1 MKEESIFEEVKK
13 VIKLK
18 TFRLVLI
25 LVVLIGGSGFIL
37 ATAASYYYAKE
48 RIWQEISS
56 HHLHEVEVL
65 FNEISTFLRDK
76 KALIK
81 GVAYEVMHEA
91 RSRGEAEKELKKYL
105 KFDLDLQEIVL
116 TDEEGKVYAFV
127 SREGRVSLRKD
138 LLELGEVKSEEIN
151 FKSSLEEKKTF
162 IYSSYKFKNEGKE
175 LILLAKFNTDSLF
188 KNILSLRTNGSPY
201 IVDSK
206 GYVLLH
212 SNKDLIGKR
221 VNLSSRDPFRE
232 TVLQKRVCDS
242 LSPDDRY
249 VNEAGKRVVAA
260 GMPFVP
266 LGWGLILEYPEESVL
281 YPLKKVRL
289 STFLVGLLGFIAAFP
304 IAFLG
309 TFFFVR
315 PLEKL
320 KEGAERISQG
330 DLDFRL
336 PNVEGK
342 WEIPKL
348 NRAFNEMAENLKKKI
363 EDLQRAR
370 REVSEAT
377 AKTLK
382 ASREIMSSLEIPI
395 IGEKAAQQA
404 LDLFEGD
411 ICCIYWLS
419 NDLGNI
425 CVGRGEFNGVEE
437 RVEENHLKKKILE
450 VVSSKGVEEEEVKKV
465 FSEAFEPL
473 GLKSFYPVSITSDGE
488 RVGLMVLGS
497 RKPHLLSSEKIN
509 LLSLLADEVGVK
521 YKNAQFL
528 KRIREEEEK
537 YRTLFEFSESATV
550 VIDEDKTL
558 LMVNKKF
565 EEVSGYKR
573 EEIEGKMKFVDFL
586 PPEEMERL
594 IRYHELRRINPR
606 KAPTSYEFWFLN
618 REGKR
623 RLMEISVSLIPG
635 TKKSI
640 ASLIDITEK
649 RELERKLEAVLK
661 NMADGVIAT
670 DEKDKVVLINPV
682 AQKMLKEVLSSEPR
696 EVLGKKITEVLKEPL
711 FKELY
716 RRKGENEISTEFCF
730 NTAPIRCYKVILTP
744 LKSEEG
750 RIMGNVLTLHDLSQE
765 KRVAKM
771 KSDFVSTVSH
781 ELRTPLTAILGFGK
795 TLLREDVSF
804 SEEER
809 REFVETIVR
818 EGERLSRLI
827 EDMLDLSR
835 IEAGRIEFN
844 IKPLDPVPIVKR
856 VVKSL
861 KATTNKHKFAISIS
875 KDLPR
880 VLADEDRLE
889 QVFLNLIGNAVKYS
903 PEGGKV
909 KISAYAK
916 TKAVEFC
923 VADEG
928 IGMTEEEVREV
939 FKPFFRTGESQKRM
953 IRGTGLGLPVT
964 KGFIEGMGGKIWVES
979 EKGKGTKFYFE
990 IPRGDSS

>member
-1 MKEESIFEEVKK
+1 
-13 VIKLK
+13 
-18 TFRLVLI
+18 
-25 LVVLIGGSGFIL
+25 
-37 ATAASYYYAKE
+37 
-48 RIWQEISS
+48 
-56 HHLHEVEVL
+56 
-65 FNEISTFLRDK
+65 
-76 KALIK
+76 
-81 GVAYEVMHEA
+81 
-91 RSRGEAEKELKKYL
+91 
-105 KFDLDLQEIVL
+105 
-116 TDEEGKVYAFV
+116 
-127 SREGRVSLRKD
+127 
-138 LLELGEVKSEEIN
+138 
-151 FKSSLEEKKTF
+151 
-162 IYSSYKFKNEGKE
+162 
-175 LILLAKFNTDSLF
+175 
-188 KNILSLRTNGSPY
+188 
-201 IVDSK
+201 
-206 GYVLLH
+206 
-212 SNKDLIGKR
+212 
-221 VNLSSRDPFRE
+221 
-232 TVLQKRVCDS
+232 
-242 LSPDDRY
+242 
-249 VNEAGKRVVAA
+249 
-260 GMPFVP
+260 
-266 LGWGLILEYPEESVL
+266 
-281 YPLKKVRL
+281 
-289 STFLVGLLGFIAAFP
+289 VGI
-304 IAFLG
+304 
-309 TFFFVR
+309 
-315 PLEKL
+315 
-320 KEGAERISQG
+320 
-330 DLDFRL
+330 
-336 PNVEGK
+336 
-342 WEIPKL
+342 
-348 NRAFNEMAENLKKKI
+348 
-363 EDLQRAR
+363 
-370 REVSEAT
+370 
-377 AKTLK
+377 
-382 ASREIMSSLEIPI
+382 
-395 IGEKAAQQA
+395 
-404 LDLFEGD
+404 
-411 ICCIYWLS
+411 
-419 NDLGNI
+419 
-425 CVGRGEFNGVEE
+425 
-437 RVEENHLKKKILE
+437 
-450 VVSSKGVEEEEVKKV
+450 
-465 FSEAFEPL
+465 
-473 GLKSFYPVSITSDGE
+473 
-488 RVGLMVLGS
+488 
-497 RKPHLLSSEKIN
+497 
-509 LLSLLADEVGVK
+509 K

-550 VIDEDKTL
+550 VIDDDKTL

-594 IRYHELRRINPR
+594 IRYHELRRIDP
-606 KAPTSYEFWFLN
+606 KKVPTSYEFWFLN

-670 DEKDKVVLINPV
+670 DEKDKIVLINPA
-682 AQKMLKEVLSSEPR
+682 AQKMIKEVLGSEPR
-696 EVLGKKITEVLKEPL
+696 EVLGKKIIEVLKEPL

-716 RRKGENEISTEFCF
+716 RRKSENEIATEFCF
-730 NTAPIRCYKVILTP
+730 NTEPIRCYKVILTP

-750 RIMGNVLTLHDLSQE
+750 RIMGKVLTMHDLSEE

-804 SEEER
+804 SEEEK

-844 IKPLDPVPIVKR
+844 IKPLNPVPIIKR
-856 VVKSL
+856 VVKNL
-861 KATTNKHKFAISIS
+861 EATTDKHKFTISIP

-903 PEGGKV
+903 PEGGEV

-916 TKAVEFC
+916 TKSVEFC

-928 IGMTEEEVREV
+928 IGMTEEEAREV

-990 IPRGDSS
+990 IPREDVS